1 VRVPLSWLR
10 EFCPTPLSAEELADL
25 LTNHGVEVER
35 VIRPWEM
42 LSGVLVARVLG
53 VADHPNA
60 DKLCL
65 ATVDAGSGERQVVV
79 GVRNMGAG
87 DLVPYAPPGATL
99 PGAPQPLERREI
111 RGVASEGMLCS
122 PKELGLS
129 GDHSAI
135 LVFADGAEP
144 GGDLK
149 AALGLDES
157 VLDVEVFPNRPD
169 LLSVLGVAREVAAV
183 TGGDLRPPDTSVK
196 ESDERAEE
204 AATVEVL
211 DEVRCPRYVAR
222 VIRGVR
228 IAPSP
233 LEAQVRLS
241 AAGMRPLAGVVDATN
256 YAMLELGQPLH
267 PFDLARLAGPG
278 IVVRTATEGELLTTL
293 DDAERSLTAE
303 DLLICDVERPV
314 AVAGVMGGATSEVGE
329 GTTDVLLEAAHFDP
343 MTVARTSRRMGLRTE
358 ASIRFERGVDP
369 EGVAP
374 AAARAS
380 ALMAAWAGGTVLA
393 GEVDVGE
400 VPPRRRLSVRP
411 SRARMLLGV
420 ELSPAGVREALG
432 RYRLPMV
439 EEGDDRID
447 VEVPGHRVDLAI
459 EADLIEEVGRIT
471 GYGDLPSTL
480 PGIRQ
485 AGGLTTEQRIHRRI
499 QDVLSATG
507 LWEVIS
513 FSFAPHTDL
522 ELFEDER
529 RTGVRI
535 ANPISDEESYLRSSL
550 IPGLLRAARR
560 NLAQHRASIR
570 LFEIGKTFIGRDGE
584 TEEIDRLA
592 VLMTGSAAE
601 EWPGERRP
609 VDFLDTKGVLED
621 LLSGLGIEE
630 WALSELSFSPFHPG
644 RSAEVILP
652 GQPPVGELAEIH
664 PLVAERFDLP
674 GRVALLELRVQ
685 PLVVAASADIAF
697 RDLSRFPPLRRDLAF
712 VVDADA
718 PAGAVRAA
726 LQEAAGDILDRVLLF
741 DVYRGDPL
749 PEGKKSLAFSVDFRA
764 PDRTLTDAEAD
775 ARVRLIAERLGADFG
790 AELRAG

>member
-10 EFCPTPLSAEELADL
+10 EFCATALSAEELANL

-35 VIRPWEM
+35 IIRPWEA
-42 LSGVLVARVLG
+42 LSGVLVARVLD

-65 ATVDAGSGERQVVV
+65 ATVDTGAGERRVVV
-79 GVRNMGAG
+79 GVRNMGPG

-99 PGAPQPLERREI
+99 PGAHEPLERREI

-129 GDHSAI
+129 GDHSGI
-135 LVFADGAEP
+135 LVLGDGAEP

-149 AALGLDES
+149 AELGLDES
-157 VLDVEVFPNRPD
+157 VIDIEVFPNRPD
-169 LLSVLGVAREVAAV
+169 LLSVLGVAREVAAI
-183 TGGDLRPPDTSVK
+183 TGGDLRHPDTSVN
-196 ESDERAEE
+196 ESVERAAD

-211 DEVRCPRYVAR
+211 DEARCPRYLAR

-233 LEAQVRLS
+233 LQAQVRLS

-293 DDAERSLTAE
+293 DDVERSFTVE

-329 GTTDVLLEAAHFDP
+329 GTTDVLLEAAYFDP
-343 MTVARTSRRMGLRTE
+343 MTVARTGRRLGLRTE

-374 AAARAS
+374 AVARAS

-393 GEVDVGE
+393 GEVVVGE

-411 SRARMLLGV
+411 SRARRLLGV
-420 ELSPAGVREALG
+420 DLSPADVREALG

-439 EEGDDRID
+439 EEEDDRID
-447 VEVPGHRVDLAI
+447 IEVPGHRVDLAI
-459 EADLIEEVGRIT
+459 EADLVEEVGRIT
-471 GYGDLPSTL
+471 GYGELPSTL
-480 PGIRQ
+480 PGVRQ
-485 AGGLTTEQRIHRRI
+485 AGGLATAQRVHRRI
-499 QDVLSATG
+499 QDVLSASG

-570 LFEIGKTFIGRDGE
+570 LFEMGKTFVGRDGE
-584 TEEIDRLA
+584 TDEIDRVA
-592 VLMTGSAAE
+592 VLMAGSAAE

-609 VDFLDTKGVLED
+609 MDFLDVKGVLED
-621 LLSGLGIEE
+621 LLVGLGIEK
-630 WALSELSFSPFHPG
+630 WSLSELSFSPFHPG

-674 GRVALLELRVQ
+674 GRVAVLELRVG
-685 PLVVAASADIAF
+685 PLVAAASGDVAF
-697 RDLSRFPPLRRDLAF
+697 RDLSRFPPVRRDLAF
-712 VVDADA
+712 LVEMPT
-718 PAGAVRAA
+718 PAGEVRES
-726 LQEAAGDILDRVLLF
+726 LREAAGELLDRILLF
-741 DVYRGDPL
+741 DVYEGEPL

-764 PDRTLTDAEAD
+764 SDRTLTDAEAD
-775 ARVRLIAERLGADFG
+775 ARVRLIAQRLAADFG

>member
-1 VRVPLSWLR
+1 MRVPLSWLR
-10 EFCPTPLSAEELADL
+10 EFCATALSAEELADL

-35 VIRPWEM
+35 IIRPWEG
-42 LSGVLVARVLG
+42 LSRVVVARVLD

-65 ATVDAGSGERQVVV
+65 ATVDAGAGERRVVV
-79 GVRNMGAG
+79 GVRNMGPG

-99 PGAPQPLERREI
+99 PGAPEPLERREI

-122 PKELGLS
+122 PKELGL
-129 GDHSAI
+129 
-135 LVFADGAEP
+135 
-144 GGDLK
+144 
-149 AALGLDES
+149 DES
-157 VLDVEVFPNRPD
+157 VIDIEVFPNRPD
-169 LLSVLGVAREVAAV
+169 LLSVLGVAREVAAI
-183 TGGDLRPPDTSVK
+183 TGGDLRHPDTSVN
-196 ESDERAEE
+196 ESVERAAD

-211 DEVRCPRYVAR
+211 DEVRCPRYLAK

-233 LEAQVRLS
+233 LQAQVRLS

-293 DDAERSLTAE
+293 DDVERSFTAE

-329 GTTDVLLEAAHFDP
+329 GTADVLLEAAYFDP
-343 MTVARTSRRMGLRTE
+343 MTVARTGRRLGLRTE

-393 GEVDVGE
+393 GEVVVGE

-411 SRARMLLGV
+411 SRARRLLGV
-420 ELSPAGVREALG
+420 DLSPADVREALG

-439 EEGDDRID
+439 EEEDDRID
-447 VEVPGHRVDLAI
+447 IEVPGHRVDLAI

-471 GYGDLPSTL
+471 GYGELPSTL
-480 PGIRQ
+480 PGVRQ
-485 AGGLTTEQRIHRRI
+485 AGGLTNAQRVHRRI
-499 QDVLSATG
+499 QDVLAASG

-513 FSFAPHTDL
+513 FSFAPHADL

-560 NLAQHRASIR
+560 NLAQQRASIR
-570 LFEIGKTFIGRDGE
+570 LFEMGKTFVGRDGE
-584 TEEIDRLA
+584 TEEIDRVA
-592 VLMTGSAAE
+592 VLMAGSATE

-609 VDFLDTKGVLED
+609 MDFLDVKGVLED
-621 LLSGLGIEE
+621 LLVGLGIGK
-630 WALSELSFSPFHPG
+630 WSLSELSFSPFHPG
-644 RSAEVILP
+644 RSAEVLLP

-674 GRVALLELRVQ
+674 GRVAVLELRVE
-685 PLVVAASADIAF
+685 PLVAVASGDVAF
-697 RDLSRFPPLRRDLAF
+697 RDLSRFPPVRRDLAF
-712 VVDADA
+712 LVDAPT
-718 PAGAVRAA
+718 PANEVREA
-726 LQEAAGDILDRVLLF
+726 LREAAGELLDRILLF
-741 DVYRGDPL
+741 DVYEGEPL
-749 PEGKKSLAFSVDFRA
+749 PEGKRSLAFSVDFRA

-775 ARVRLIAERLGADFG
+775 ARVRLIAERLAADFG